1 MRALAP
7 RKGDIRPVVSELA
20 EMPPRDETDHI
31 QALLFLRPRLVF
43 VTGKRY
49 AARLRVLV
57 LPSKIKAVG
66 EHTCAAICVTSCLQP
81 GFKIYA
87 ERPPGWTARR
97 AGGAGLEDARDSDAL
112 NPSCVSI
119 TDQLATGGSTAS
131 TSAGRAGPGAKPNS
145 DSWKPRELVLC
156 VLRLTCLFCGRCIC
170 KLL

>member
-1 MRALAP
+1 M
-7 RKGDIRPVVSELA
+7 
-20 EMPPRDETDHI
+20 
-31 QALLFLRPRLVF
+31 RPRPVF

-49 AARLRVLV
+49 AARLRALV

-66 EHTCAAICVTSCLQP
+66 GHTCAAICVTSCLQL

-131 TSAGRAGPGAKPNS
+131 TSAGRAGPGAQPNS
-145 DSWKPRELVLC
+145 DSWKPRDLVLC
-156 VLRLTCLFCGRCIC
+156 VLRLTRLFCGRCIC
-170 KLL
+170 KLFYRGNDQRRLPGMWQGLKNRKYSYLQSFMI